1 MRNNVGKVLDSVI
14 VKALKLFLNLIE
26 SLLIKYI
33 RSSTSKLP
41 YTAI

>member
-1 MRNNVGKVLDSVI
+1 VRNNISKVLDSVI
-14 VKALKLFLNLIE
+14 VKALKPLLNLIK
-26 SLLIKYI
+26 SLLIKYT

>member
-1 MRNNVGKVLDSVI
+1 VRNNVGKVLDSVI
-14 VKALKLFLNLIE
+14 VKALKPLLNLVE

-41 YTAI
+41 CTAI